1 MVEDQSRPQPMTG
14 HLYRLANPS
23 QRQAQSARR
32 PHHPYATPSAA
43 TPHRDSPLLTP
54 DAFPFFCRNH
64 VCDNEDCGL
73 NGSARFVA
81 AASAIPLPAANV
93 WTAKP
98 ATALLPFRAGST
110 AFLSSSSSDRASPAI
125 IVGNPGTPPPMK
137 AAIRRE
143 VPLPSQEGKKGAM
156 QYALYVIRMQGRR
169 AQRLM
174 GAAPHSTKSPT
185 GRVRAPSGP

>member
-32 PHHPYATPSAA
+32 PHHRMRRPRPPHHTETLHSLPRTPFLSSVATMFA
-43 TPHRDSPLLTP
+43 TTRT
-54 DAFPFFCRNH
+54 
-64 VCDNEDCGL
+64 
-73 NGSARFVA
+73 
-81 AASAIPLPAANV
+81 AASM
-93 WTAKP
+93 
-98 ATALLPFRAGST
+98 ALRGSSPPPRQYLCPQLMFGRA